1 MGDFAAMMAGNGFD
15 YSMTQQTTQNNQL
28 NPPPM
33 QMSTNTST
41 NREQS
46 DTDRLLAQLGAFT
59 GPDTTQNQQQPI
71 TTVNNDEVDALL
83 ASLND
88 GNVSA
93 GDYSNFDFGDI
104 DLGSLGDMSG
114 LFGTSTVPVLDGQA
128 QLGGQQAMQI
138 PPNANTNTNTGTN
151 MPNTNI
157 MPSNTM
163 PSSST
168 MVPNIQPNQVPSQLQ
183 SQPQQPQQ
191 QQQTQPQPPTQS
203 QQQFQPPQQPQPQ
216 QPQIQQQPPPIK
228 QEPPTTTIPTTDPNL
243 DMSHVFDDSQAID
256 LDDFNFG
263 DGDGEEGGIDLTG
276 DEFENLLAAFN

>member
-1 MGDFAAMMAGNGFD
+1 MNMSDFAAMMANNGFD
-15 YSMTQQTTQNNQL
+15 YSTPQQATQN
-28 NPPPM
+28 PPM
-33 QMSTNTST
+33 PISRSSV

-88 GNVSA
+88 GNVGG

-114 LFGTSTVPVLDGQA
+114 LFNTSTIPVSDGQA
-128 QLGGQQAMQI
+128 QSGGQQAMQV
-138 PPNANTNTNTGTN
+138 PLNTNTN
-151 MPNTNI
+151 MPNTNA

-163 PSSST
+163 PSTNT
-168 MVPNIQPNQVPSQLQ
+168 MVSNTQPQTLTQPQSQQQQQ
-183 SQPQQPQQ
+183 SQPQQQGQPQQ
-191 QQQTQPQPPTQS
+191 QSQS
-203 QQQFQPPQQPQPQ
+203 QQMQSQPLVQAQPQVQAQQQP
-216 QPQIQQQPPPIK
+216 IPPPIK
-228 QEPPTTTIPTTDPNL
+228 QEPPTTTTTTIPTIDPNL